1 MATDNSGTLE
11 RRRRGRRPGPSG
23 TRQAI
28 LDAARAR
35 FAKDGYALTTIR
47 GIAADAGV
55 DAALVMQFF
64 GSKDELF
71 AAVMSITPHAVSRIA
86 SAFDGPVDSLGE
98 RLTRAYLEV
107 WEGEPQDSE
116 ALLAALRRAIA
127 SEQAAAQLRE
137 FVQVRL
143 MESISPQ
150 LGADPDML
158 ARLALASSM
167 LIGVIVGRRIVQI
180 PSLAN
185 EEAEA
190 LIARLAPAVQVILTS

>member
-1 MATDNSGTLE
+1 MATDSGGTLE
-11 RRRRGRRPGPSG
+11 RPRRGRRPGTNG

-55 DAALVMQFF
+55 DAALVMRFF

-86 SAFDGPVDSLGE
+86 AAFDGPADSLGE

-137 FVQVRL
+137 FVQARL
-143 MESISPQ
+143 MKSISPQ
-150 LGADPDML
+150 LGDDPDML

-167 LIGVIVGRRIVQI
+167 LIGVIVGRRIIQI
-180 PSLAN
+180 PSLAS
-185 EEAEA
+185 EEAEF
-190 LIARLAPAVQVILTS
+190 LIARLAPAVQMILTS

>member
-1 MATDNSGTLE
+1 MATDNGGTLE
-11 RRRRGRRPGPSG
+11 RPRRGRRPGPSE

-55 DAALVMQFF
+55 DAALVMRFF

-71 AAVMSITPHAVSRIA
+71 AAVMSITPHAVSRITG
-86 SAFDGPVDSLGE
+86 AFDGPVDSLGE

-107 WEGEPQDSE
+107 WEGEPHDSE
-116 ALLAALRRAIA
+116 ALLAALRRAVA

-137 FVQVRL
+137 FVQARL
-143 MESISPQ
+143 MQSISPQ
-150 LGADPDML
+150 LGNDPDML
-158 ARLALASSM
+158 ARLALASAM
-167 LIGVIVGRRIVQI
+167 LIGVIVGRRIIQV
-180 PSLAN
+180 PALAS
-185 EEAEA
+185 EDAES
-190 LIARLAPAVQVILTS
+190 LIARLAPAVQLILTS